1 MALPCN
7 KHHVALCTLPSD
19 ARTTWLISRRSTIL
33 DQYSESSV
41 VGVGW
46 VVGFESESESESEE
60 ALGKPEEDMFK
71 MMLMLLRSTIH
82 PRLLVGSNI

>member
-1 MALPCN
+1 M
-7 KHHVALCTLPSD
+7 
-19 ARTTWLISRRSTIL
+19 
-33 DQYSESSV
+33 
-41 VGVGW
+41 GW